1 MLTLQQ
7 LKDMPDH
14 TIFAHG
20 TTIDAPDGINMA
32 NTGNQLR
39 WIAKRGQIH
48 DWAIYIHFA
57 IYDEDYIKAHGDKVT
72 NEHHIKKLVPCNDEA
87 FGMYRY

>member
-14 TIFAHG
+14 TVFAHG
-20 TTIDAPDGINMA
+20 TTSDDAAGINMA

-39 WIAKRGQIH
+39 WVAKRGGYH

-57 IYDEDYIKAHGDKVT
+57 YNDEEYIKTNGDKVT
-72 NEHHIKKLVPCNDEA
+72 GEANIKQLVPCDDEA
-87 FGMYRY
+87 YKMYRR

>member
-14 TIFAHG
+14 TVFAHG
-20 TTIDAPDGINMA
+20 TTTDDAAGINMA

-39 WIAKRGQIH
+39 WVAKRGQIH

-57 IYDEDYIKAHGDKVT
+57 IYDEEYIKSSGDKVT
-72 NEHHIKKLVPCNDEA
+72 SKENIKKLVPCDAEA
-87 FGMYRY
+87 FAMYRY

>member
-14 TIFAHG
+14 TAFAHG
-20 TTIDAPDGINMA
+20 TTSDDAAGINMA

-39 WIAKRGQIH
+39 WVAKRGGYH

-57 IYDEDYIKAHGDKVT
+57 YNNEEYIKTNGDKVT
-72 NEHHIKKLVPCNDEA
+72 GEDNIKKLVPCDNEA
-87 FGMYRY
+87 YEMYRR